1 MSKEKAANGGLTI
14 EEVNQ
19 RFLEGKVNRK
29 PSTNLKSIGKIIS
42 DNLFSYFNLI
52 LALLAILLISI
63 QSYENMFFVVIAF
76 MNTMIGIIQELKA
89 RSTVKELSLLSQ
101 PMATVIRQNFELEI
115 PIEELVLDDLYCVKA
130 GNQIVTDSDIAEGVL
145 IVNEA
150 NLTGEAE
157 PVVKKPGD
165 RIYSGS
171 FVVSG
176 NAYTHVR
183 AVGKDNFI
191 EQLSAKVTTL
201 GKPSSVMLRSMKKI
215 LKVIGIIIIPLG
227 LMTFYTAFTKSGYDY
242 LPDFFQAGE
251 PYQNALKKM
260 AGSMV
265 AMVPSGMFLLTTF
278 TFATGVIKLSKD
290 HVLVQELYSIE
301 TLSRIDLVCLDKTGT
316 LTDGSMRVTGIESI
330 QTETGESAISEQVN
344 QDQIIAS
351 MNYALNESN
360 PTGLALSKHFGKKR
374 KFFSKEIL
382 AFSSQNKYSAVRF
395 DFGVFAIGAPEMVL
409 KGKYLS
415 IKKQVESLAR
425 QGKRVLLFAKAEKIS
440 EERITGK
447 VDPIALIMLD
457 DHVRDSAK
465 STLSDFL
472 ASGVGVKIISGDN
485 HLTVADVAD
494 RAGVPNAKKAISLA
508 NLSDEKVR
516 EVASQYTVF
525 GRVRPDQK
533 KLLIEYFQK
542 QGRKVAM
549 VGDGVNDILALKAA
563 DCSVAM
569 ANGSD
574 AARNI
579 SHLVLLDND
588 FSSMPE
594 IVKKGRQIVNNMERA
609 SVLYLVKTVYTIL
622 LTILMLLTANI
633 YPFEPIQMFV
643 IETFIISF
651 PSVVIALEPN
661 NKLFQGNFLKN
672 VFRQVIPGAILV
684 VLNLLAVYGFARF
697 WPSITS
703 GEISTVGIIAATFAY
718 FLVLVNISTPL
729 NRLRS
734 VVIIVAG
741 FISAFCFIV
750 LGAKFFK
757 LVPLSV
763 PSFLLLLLLM
773 ESTYILMSVAKRE
786 LVKFWA

>member
-1 MSKEKAANGGLTI
+1 MAKEKAVNGGLTI

-19 RFLEGKVNRK
+19 RFLDGKVNRK
-29 PSTNLKSIGKIIS
+29 PASNLKSVGKIIS

-63 QSYENMFFVVIAF
+63 RSFENMFFVVIAL
-76 MNTMIGIIQELKA
+76 MNTLIGIIQELKA

-101 PMATVIRQNFELEI
+101 PMASVIRQHFELEI
-115 PIEELVLDDLYCVKA
+115 PIEELVVDDLYCLKA

-165 RIYSGS
+165 RVYSGS

-176 NAYTHVR
+176 NAFTRVKL
-183 AVGKDNFI
+183 VGKDNFI
-191 EQLSAKVTTL
+191 EQLSAKVKTL
-201 GKPSSVMLRSMKKI
+201 GKPTSVMLRSMKKI

-227 LMTFYTAFTKSGYDY
+227 LMTFFTAFTKSGYDY

-278 TFATGVIKLSKD
+278 TFATGVIKLSKKN
-290 HVLVQELYSIE
+290 VLVQELYSIE
-301 TLSRIDLVCLDKTGT
+301 TLSRIDMVCLDKTGT
-316 LTDGSMRVTGIESI
+316 LTDGSMRVSGVESI
-330 QTETGESAISEQVN
+330 QTDTIETALFDQKKLE
-344 QDQIIAS
+344 QIISS
-351 MNYALNESN
+351 MNYALKETN
-360 PTGLALSKHFGKKR
+360 PTGMALSKYFGKKR
-374 KFFSKEIL
+374 KFFSKKTL
-382 AFSSQNKYSAVRF
+382 AFSSQNKYSAVCF
-395 DFGVFAIGAPEMVL
+395 DFGIFAIGAPEMVL
-409 KGKYLS
+409 KGKYMS
-415 IKKQVESLAR
+415 IKKQVEAFAR
-425 QGKRVLLFAKAEKIS
+425 KGKRVLLFAQAEKIS
-440 EERITGK
+440 EEKISGK
-447 VDPIALIMLD
+447 VVPIALILLD
-457 DHVRDSAK
+457 DHVRESAL
-465 STLSDFL
+465 STLNDFHT
-472 ASGVGVKIISGDN
+472 SGVDIKIISGDN
-485 HLTVADVAD
+485 HLTVADVAE
-494 RAGVPNAKKAISLA
+494 RAGVPNANKAISLA
-508 NLSDEKVR
+508 NLSDEKIL

-533 KLLIEYFQK
+533 KLLITHFQK
-542 QGRKVAM
+542 LGRKVAM

-563 DCSVAM
+563 DCSIAM

-579 SHLVLLDND
+579 SHLVLLDSD
-588 FSSMPE
+588 FSSMPQ
-594 IVKKGRQIVNNMERA
+594 IVKNGRQIVNNMERA

-622 LTILMLLTANI
+622 LTIIMLLTANI
-633 YPFEPIQMFV
+633 YPFEPVQMFV

-661 NKLFQGNFLKN
+661 NKLFHGHFLRN
-672 VFRQVIPGAILV
+672 VFRQVIPGAILI

-718 FLVLVNISTPL
+718 LLVLVNISTPL

-734 VVIIVAG
+734 IVIMSAG

-750 LGAKFFK
+750 LGERFFK

-763 PSFLLLLLLM
+763 PSILLLLLLM